1 MKILAFESTCDETA
15 AAVVEDGRRVLSDI
29 VASQADM
36 HALYGG
42 VVPEIASRK
51 HVEVI
56 AALAQQALTQAGCTR
71 ADIDA
76 VAASYAPGLIG
87 AVLVGLS
94 FAKSAAFGLG
104 VPLIPVHHIRG
115 HIAANYIAFPDL
127 APPFLTL
134 AISGGNTLIVDVRD
148 YTDMEILGST
158 RDDAAGECFDKAA
171 RVLGLSYPGGKP
183 IDQLAQQSQGGVYA
197 LPHAQVDG
205 APLDMSFSGLK
216 TAVVNLA
223 HHAQQVGEEL
233 DRAAL
238 ARDFTQAVS
247 DTLVPRTMEA
257 ARKTGRKT
265 IVAAS
270 GVAANS
276 IIRAS
281 LERACREAGCRLYLP
296 PLSLCGDNGAMIG
309 AQGYYEYLAGNTAGM
324 ELNAYA
330 TRDISEAPPCVF

>member
-15 AAVVEDGRRVLSDI
+15 AAVVEDGRHVLSDVI
-29 VASQADM
+29 ASQADM

-56 AALAQQALTQAGCTR
+56 AALAEQALERAGCQR
-71 ADIDA
+71 ADIGA

-87 AVLVGLS
+87 AVLVGLN
-94 FAKSAAFGLG
+94 FAKSVAFGLG
-104 VPLIPVHHIRG
+104 VPLIPVHHVRG
-115 HIAANYIAFPDL
+115 HIAAGYIAFPDL
-127 APPFLTL
+127 EPPFLAL

-148 YTDMEILGST
+148 YTDMAVLGST

-171 RVLGLSYPGGKP
+171 RVLGLSYPGGRP
-183 IDQLAQQSQGGVYA
+183 MDELARQSPGGVYT
-197 LPHAQVDG
+197 LPHAHVDG

-223 HHAQQVGEEL
+223 HHAQQVGEAL

-247 DTLVPRTMEA
+247 DTLVPRAMEA
-257 ARKTGRKT
+257 ARQAGRKT
-265 IVAAS
+265 LVAAG

-276 IIRAS
+276 FIRAD

-330 TRDISEAPPCVF
+330 TRDIGQPPSLRR

>member
-1 MKILAFESTCDETA
+1 MKILAFESSCDETA
-15 AAVVEDGRRVLSDI
+15 VGVVENGRRVLSDVI
-29 VASQADM
+29 ASQADL

-56 AALAQQALTQAGCTR
+56 AALSEQALREAGCSR
-71 ADIDA
+71 KDIDGVA
-76 VAASYAPGLIG
+76 VTYAPGLIG

-94 FAKSAAFGLG
+94 FAKSVAFALG

-115 HIAANYIAFPDL
+115 HIAANYLAFPEL
-127 APPFLTL
+127 VPPFLAL

-148 YTDMEILGST
+148 YTDMAVLGGT

-183 IDQLAQQSQGGVYA
+183 MDQLAQQSGGGVYQ

-216 TAVVNLA
+216 TAVVNLT
-223 HHAQQVGEEL
+223 HHAEQVGETL

-238 ARDFTQAVS
+238 ARDFCQAIS

-257 ARKTGRKT
+257 ARLTGRKV
-265 IVAAS
+265 ICAAG

-276 IIRAS
+276 IIRRD
-281 LERACREAGCRLYLP
+281 LERACAEAGCRLYLP
-296 PLSLCGDNGAMIG
+296 PLALCGDNSAMIG
-309 AQGYYEYLAGNTAGM
+309 AQGYYEYLAGRTAGM
-324 ELNAYA
+324 DLNAYA
-330 TRDISEAPPCVF
+330 TRDLAM